1 MARST
6 GPILALGAVTVV
18 NASIVHGEPIDWRVP
33 VSTAIAAGLFAVGE
47 KAWPEGVVGLAW
59 LAFGAVML
67 SRVDPKVPS
76 PTESFLAWWQAGQKG

>member
-18 NASIVHGEPIDWRVP
+18 NASVVHGQPIDWRVP
-33 VSTAIAAGLFAVGE
+33 IATGLLAGVFAVGE
-47 KAWPEGVVGLAW
+47 HAWADGVVGLAW

-67 SRVDPKVPS
+67 SRVNPKVPS